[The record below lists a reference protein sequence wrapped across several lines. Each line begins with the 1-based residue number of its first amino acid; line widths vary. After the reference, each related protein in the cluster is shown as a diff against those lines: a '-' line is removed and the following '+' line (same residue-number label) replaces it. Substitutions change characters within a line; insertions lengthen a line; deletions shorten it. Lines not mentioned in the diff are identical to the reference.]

1 MAGGRRC
8 GCNRPPP
15 LHLLEHVAAGLLLVA
30 AAHHVDKA
38 FGFTEALVLFLYTMV
53 TVQPAMELSL
63 GA

>member
-1 MAGGRRC
+1 
-8 GCNRPPP
+8 
-15 LHLLEHVAAGLLLVA
+15 LVA